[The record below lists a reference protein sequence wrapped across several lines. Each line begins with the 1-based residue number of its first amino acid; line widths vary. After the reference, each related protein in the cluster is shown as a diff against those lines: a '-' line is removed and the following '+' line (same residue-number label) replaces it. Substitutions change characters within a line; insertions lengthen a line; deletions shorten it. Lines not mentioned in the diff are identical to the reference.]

1 MTPSYEILAGQ
12 ADVTAVIRDRLISL
26 TLTDEAGYQSDS
38 LEIRLDDRDG
48 KIKLPRHGVT
58 LDVRLGYLP
67 PQGGFRKNDK
77 EIGLRPMGL
86 FTVDEVEVGGP
97 PATLTVRARSADL
110 REELKGQKTRSWTD
124 STLREVVAAVAADH
138 GLDLRMPPPPPTIHL
153 PHLDQSNESDLNL
166 LTRLA
171 RRWDYIFKLSGKRL
185 VFVPAGQGLAAS
197 GEPVETVTI
206 RRDQV
211 KDYRAVLADR
221 GRYRSVVAYWQDQEG
236 GKRESERVGEGEPV
250 FVLRHTY
257 PNADQAKSAAQ
268 ARLGQLARGGS
279 TVSLTL
285 ANGCPK
291 LRSQSEVTL
300 VDFRSGVD
308 GKWVATR
315 VEHKLTTSGLTAQL
329 DAEPP
334 ILKVSQT

>member
-1 MTPSYEILAGQ
+1 MTPTYEILTGQ
-12 ADVTAVIRDRLISL
+12 ADVTAAIRGRLISL

-48 KIKLPRHGVT
+48 KITLPRRGVT
-58 LDVRLGYLP
+58 LDVGLGYLP
-67 PQGGFRKNDK
+67 PQGGLRKKDK

-86 FTVDEVEVGGP
+86 FTVDEVEVQGP

-124 STLREVVAAVAADH
+124 TTLRQIVAAIAVDH
-138 GLDLRMPPPPPTIHL
+138 RLDLRMPPPPPAIHL

-197 GEPVETVTI
+197 GEPVSRVTI
-206 RRDQV
+206 QREQV
-211 KDYRAVLADR
+211 RDYRAVLADR
-221 GRYRSVVAYWQDQEG
+221 GRYRSVVAYWQDQDG
-236 GKRESERVGEGEPV
+236 GKRKSERVGEGEPT

-257 PNADQAKSAAQ
+257 PDAEQARSAARS
-268 ARLGQLARGGS
+268 RLNQFVRGRS
-279 TVSLTL
+279 SVSVTL
-285 ANGCPK
+285 ANGDPT
-291 LRSQSEVTL
+291 LRAQSRVTL
-300 VDFRSGVD
+300 IGFRSGVD
-308 GKWVATR
+308 GEWLATR
-315 VEHKLTTSGLTAQL
+315 VQHQLTSSGCSTSLK
-329 DAEPP
+329 AESP
-334 ILKVSQT
+334 SD